1 MLGANIK
8 IAIASIRSAK
18 WRSLLTMLGIIIGVV
33 SVVTTVSLGEGVK
46 KQVASQINSLGSDLI
61 TIRPGKTVKRDSS
74 GKIVGVNF
82 FAGAGLST
90 LTEQDVEVVKRV
102 AGVKVA
108 VPLNLITGVAKT
120 ETKEFEG
127 GFIIGT
133 TSQIPELLNQKVE
146 FGEFFNQKDESRYVA
161 IIGRSVANELFGEFA
176 PIGKTITIRGQ
187 SFIVRGVLQEL
198 ETSPLT
204 PGADFNAAI
213 FIPYNSAKSL
223 TGSGNQIYEILVKGD
238 DPAKA
243 SELASSITTAL
254 KNTHGGEE
262 DFSVLKQEE
271 SLSIASNIL
280 NYITS
285 LITGIAAISLLV
297 GGIGIMNIMLVA
309 VSERTHE
316 IGIRKAVGATNR
328 QILGQFFIEAIVL
341 SIWGGIIGIVLSAVI
356 NILVR
361 ISTSLQPVMTLPVIL
376 LATGVSVVVGIIFG
390 ITPAL
395 TAAKKDPIQA
405 LRYE

>member
-8 IAIASIRSAK
+8 IALASIRSAK
-18 WRSLLTMLGIIIGVV
+18 WRSFLTMLGIIIGVV

-46 KQVASQINSLGSDLI
+46 KQVASQINNLGSDLI
-61 TIRPGKTVKRDSS
+61 TIRPGKTVVRDQS
-74 GKIVGVNF
+74 GKITGVNF
-82 FAGAGLST
+82 LSGVGVST
-90 LTEQDVEVVKRV
+90 LTEQDVEIVKRV
-102 AGVKVA
+102 PGVKVA

-120 ETKEFEG
+120 ESSEFASG
-127 GFIIGT
+127 LIIGT

-146 FGEFFNQKDESRYVA
+146 FGEFFKLKDEGRFVA
-161 IIGRSVANELFGEFA
+161 VIGRTVADELFGEFA
-176 PIGKTITIRGQ
+176 PIGKTIMVRGQ
-187 SFIVRGVLQEL
+187 SFIVRGVLEQV

-204 PGADFNAAI
+204 PGPNFNSAI
-213 FIPYNSAKSL
+213 FIPYVGAKSL
-223 TGSGNQIYEILVKGD
+223 TGNGNQIYQILVKGD
-238 DPAKA
+238 DPSRA
-243 SELASSITTAL
+243 SDLALAITTAL

-262 DFSVLKQEE
+262 DFTVLKQEE
-271 SLSIASNIL
+271 SLAITSNIL
-280 NYITS
+280 NYLTS
-285 LITGIAAISLLV
+285 LIAGIAAISLLV

-328 QILGQFFIEAIVL
+328 QILGQFLIEAVVL
-341 SIWGGIIGIVLSAVI
+341 SVLGGIIGVVFSALA

-361 ISTSLQPVMTLPVIL
+361 IFTSLQPVMTLPVIL

-395 TAAKKDPIQA
+395 TAARKDPIQA